1 MGTARE
7 GMWVAF
13 SAVFWGGWMLAWGPL
28 WKALPRADAHI
39 RRGLPFMELLGLALV
54 NPFRSVAEVLL
65 ATTTTREIRSGAEPP
80 HSQKTLEP
88 GTTLR

>member
-28 WKALPRADAHI
+28 WKALPRDDAHI
-39 RRGLPFMELLGLALV
+39 RRGLAFMELLGPALV
-54 NPFRSVAEVLL
+54 KSVSVAEVLL
-65 ATTTTREIRSGAEPP
+65 NDSED
-80 HSQKTLEP
+80 
-88 GTTLR
+88 